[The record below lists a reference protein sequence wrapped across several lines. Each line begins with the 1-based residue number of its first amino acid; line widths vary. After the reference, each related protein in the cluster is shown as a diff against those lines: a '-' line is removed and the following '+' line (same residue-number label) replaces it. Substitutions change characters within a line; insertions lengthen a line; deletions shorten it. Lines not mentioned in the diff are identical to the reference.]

1 MTRARTVKVQARPRP
16 PRRCPHTFGSY
27 REQKI
32 DIFAKIL
39 CVGASGSGF
48 VYADRGDAF
57 PDKRSYFS
65 GLQLI
70 VIVNAS

>member
-1 MTRARTVKVQARPRP
+1 MTRPRRAGAQVRP
-16 PRRCPHTFGSY
+16 PPPNQPLIPCGSY